1 MQLSIEIPEELGYQ
15 LKIVKNS
22 NEFIVRALQNA
33 LEDNRKKREFKNVLA
48 DMRTQASKNGLTEND
63 IARLLND

>member
-15 LKIVKNS
+15 LKTVKNS
-22 NEFIVRALQNA
+22 NEFIIRALQNA
-33 LEDNRKKREFKNVLA
+33 LEDNRKKREFKSVLA
-48 DMRTQASKNGLTEND
+48 NMRAEAAENGLTEND

>member
-1 MQLSIEIPEELGYQ
+1 MQLSIEIPEKLGYQ
-15 LKIVKNS
+15 LKTVKNS
-22 NEFIVRALQNA
+22 NEFIVRVLQNA

-48 DMRTQASKNGLTEND
+48 DMRTQATKNGLTEND

>member
-22 NEFIVRALQNA
+22 NEFIARALQNA